1 MIFTTKKKAG
11 NKNKNLNQQKCWWC
25 TLIRYEE
32 KKKKESVFVDYISF
46 IYIYIYIDIYI
57 YINSD
62 ILADTFI
69 NVYALKKMTFINGKL
84 HWKKKKKRHDV
95 KILWVPKS

>member
-1 MIFTTKKKAG
+1 M
-11 NKNKNLNQQKCWWC
+11 
-25 TLIRYEE
+25 
-32 KKKKESVFVDYISF
+32 FVDYISF
-46 IYIYIYIDIYI
+46 IYIYI

-84 HWKKKKKRHDV
+84 HWKKKEKKGMMSKYYGFQSL
-95 KILWVPKS
+95 KIRLDTTYFVEN

>member
-1 MIFTTKKKAG
+1 MT
-11 NKNKNLNQQKCWWC
+11 
-25 TLIRYEE
+25 

-46 IYIYIYIDIYI
+46 IYIYI

-84 HWKKKKKRHDV
+84 HWKKKKK
-95 KILWVPKS
+95 KA

>member
-1 MIFTTKKKAG
+1 MLMMYSNTVWG
-11 NKNKNLNQQKCWWC
+11 
-25 TLIRYEE
+25 
-32 KKKKESVFVDYISF
+32 KKKKKCVCRLYFFY
-46 IYIYIYIDIYI
+46 IYI

-84 HWKKKKKRHDV
+84 HWKKKKKKAWCQNIMGSKVLRSV
-95 KILWVPKS
+95 